1 MTVGRSGD
9 RRITGASPAPA
20 FVGRERELAVLL
32 SAARS
37 RPSVVLVE
45 GPAGIGKSRLIAEAS
60 AVLAAE
66 GVRVLT
72 GRCHPL
78 REPLAYGPVI
88 EALRDADA
96 WLPPREGALGASAG
110 WLAALLPDL
119 ADRLPPPPHPAAG
132 PVPARHQIAQAVR
145 TVLDAVS
152 PALLVID
159 DVHWADEATRE
170 LLLLLGRDL
179 PADAALLLAYR
190 AEDLPGRGP
199 LLGAAFRRP
208 PNTSGAE
215 LALGPLTEQDV
226 TDMARSVLGPAATPA
241 LVRALHSRSEG
252 LALVAEEDLL
262 ALRDHPGGVP
272 GGVPRSLREVFAER
286 ADRLPRAAAALADA
300 AAVLEVP
307 VGEGLLADTVGL
319 EPAPAAEALTAALTA
334 GVLRELGP
342 DRYGFTH
349 ALARRAHYDNI
360 PGPERTRL
368 HRRALA
374 VLWTLPNPPLVQIA
388 HHTRQLGDTGAWLE
402 HALAAADQ
410 AVEVGD
416 QGTAATLLH
425 EILEEPRLPSALH
438 ARAALSLARIAW
450 DATEYTRTIATLRRI
465 VAGPGLPAAARGEI
479 RLDLGLMLLN
489 QAADPSGEAE
499 IERAVDELVDDRPEL
514 AARAM
519 SVLAMWETSRFSAAE
534 QRAWI
539 ERAQATIAD
548 SDDRAARASVTA
560 NRITLMASMG
570 VPGTDDELAAL
581 PREDQDPEVVR
592 HTARALANAAEVGI
606 CLGQDER
613 AARHTEESLALAER
627 HHAHALIVHCRSY
640 RLLLSWTAG
649 EWSDWEERYAAFR
662 ADYLDEPLAVDDL
675 LATVQ
680 GITAAARG
688 RTARAV
694 ERFGRVLAR
703 DPQRKNVNALGA
715 AAGLARV
722 QLARGDDEE
731 AWRTVTDYLPLLP
744 RKEQWVY
751 AWDLAP
757 AAVEIALHRGDPAG
771 AEDLAA
777 QHRAGI
783 EGADAPGAQAESLV
797 CEGLVLRAQ
806 DPDGAADRFDRARLL
821 WSAIGRPYHAAL
833 AGEQTARALAGL
845 HDGRAAALL
854 TGIVEVHER
863 LGATSDAARCVRLLR
878 DLGQERPRPRG
889 RAGYGD
895 RLSPREQQVGRLL
908 ADGAT
913 NKDIAAALFLS
924 PRTVEQHVA
933 KVLRKLG
940 CTRDEV
946 RDRTI

>member
-1 MTVGRSGD
+1 MAVGRNGQ
-9 RRITGASPAPA
+9 RNPGAPEGPA
-20 FVGRERELAVLL
+20 FVGRARELAVLL

-45 GPAGIGKSRLIAEAS
+45 GPAGIGKSRLAAEAS

-72 GRCHPL
+72 GDCHPL

-88 EALRDADA
+88 EALRDIDA
-96 WLPPREGALGASAG
+96 WLPPSGWNLGASAG

-119 ADRLPPPPHPAAG
+119 ADRLPAPPRPSAG
-132 PVPARHQIAQAVR
+132 PVPPRHQIAQAVR
-145 TVLDAVS
+145 TVLAAVS
-152 PALLVID
+152 PVLLVIE

-179 PADAALLLAYR
+179 PGDVALLLTYR
-190 AEDLPGRGP
+190 AEDVPGRGP

-226 TDMARSVLGPAATPA
+226 ADMARSVLGPAATPG
-241 LVRALHSRSEG
+241 LVRALYSRSEG
-252 LALVAEEDLL
+252 LALVAEEDLITV
-262 ALRDHPGGVP
+262 RDHPGGEP
-272 GGVPRSLREVFAER
+272 SGVPRSLREVFAER
-286 ADRLPRAAAALADA
+286 VERLPPEAVALVDV

-307 VGEGLLADTVGL
+307 VTEGLLATTAAL
-319 EPAPAAEALTAALTA
+319 EPAPAARALTAALAA

-342 DRYGFTH
+342 DSYGFAH

-368 HRRALA
+368 HRHTLAALRR
-374 VLWTLPNPPLVQIA
+374 LPSPPLVQIA
-388 HHTRQLGDTGAWLE
+388 HHARLLGDTQAWLT

-425 EILEEPRLPSALH
+425 EILEEPRLPPELH

-450 DATEYTRTIATLRRI
+450 DATEYTRTITTLRRI
-465 VAGPGLPAAARGEI
+465 VAGPGLPVATRGEI

-489 QAADPSGEAE
+489 QAADPSGEGE
-499 IERAVDELVDDRPEL
+499 IERAVEELEAQRPEL

-539 ERAQATIAD
+539 ERAQAALAG

-560 NRITLMASMG
+560 NRITLLAAMG
-570 VPGTDDELAAL
+570 IPEAAEELAAL
-581 PREDQDPEVVR
+581 PREDEDPEVVR

-649 EWSDWEERYAAFR
+649 EWADWEERYAAFR
-662 ADYLDEPLAVDDL
+662 SGYLDEPLAVDDL

-680 GITAAARG
+680 GVTAAARG
-688 RTARAV
+688 RTARAT

-703 DPQRKNVNALGA
+703 DPARKNVNALGA
-715 AAGLARV
+715 AAGLARL
-722 QLARGDDEE
+722 QLARDDAEA
-731 AWRTVTDYLPLLP
+731 AWRTVADYLPLLP

-751 AWDLAP
+751 AWDLVP
-757 AAVEIALHRGDPAG
+757 AAVEIALHRGDRAA
-771 AEDLAA
+771 AEDLTAR
-777 QHRAGI
+777 HRTGT
-783 EGADAPGAQAESLV
+783 EGADAPGAQAEALV
-797 CEGLVLRAQ
+797 CRGLVLRAQ
-806 DPDGAADRFDRARLL
+806 DPAGAAAEFDRARLL
-821 WSAIGRPYHAAL
+821 WTVIGRPYHAAL
-833 AGEQTARALAGL
+833 AGEQAARALVDL
-845 HDGRAAALL
+845 HEGEAAALL
-854 TGIVEVHER
+854 TGIAETHER
-863 LGATSDAARCVRLLR
+863 LGATTDAARCLRLLR
-878 DLGQERPRPRG
+878 DLGQARPRPRG

-895 RLSPREQQVGRLL
+895 RLSPRELQVGRLL
-908 ADGAT
+908 ADGAG
-913 NKDIAAALFLS
+913 NKEIAAVLFLS

-946 RDRTI
+946 RGRTF